1 MGVLKKIKNM
11 MTSHSSRS
19 IRNKPKL
26 SSPTVYNAFRLK
38 YPNASTVQWQQI
50 DVFRWEVNFILRNKW
65 YSALFDSHGNW
76 LETMTLISL
85 EAIPKNVRKIFKKS
99 FAISGIKNI
108 RKIEMANGTIY
119 EIKWTNGVF
128 IWNLLYDISGK
139 MVGKVIA

>member
-1 MGVLKKIKNM
+1 

-26 SSPTVYNAFRLK
+26 SSPAVYNAFKLK

-99 FAISGIKNI
+99 FAISGIKDI
-108 RKIEMANGTIY
+108 RQIEMANGTIY
-119 EIKWTNGVF
+119 EIKCSNDVF
-128 IWNLLYDISGK
+128 IWKLLYDISGK
-139 MVGKVIA
+139 MVGKLIA

>member
-1 MGVLKKIKNM
+1 

-26 SSPTVYNAFRLK
+26 SSPAVYNAFKLK

-65 YSALFDSHGNW
+65 YSALFDSNGNW

-108 RKIEMANGTIY
+108 RQIEMANGTIY
-119 EIKWTNGVF
+119 EIKWSNDVF
-128 IWNLLYDISGK
+128 IWKLLYDISGK
-139 MVGKVIA
+139 MVGKLIA